1 MNRSVDNEG
10 KRSVSRKIMALRK
23 VKEIAKKTLSR
34 SKSKSKSKGNKNKK
48 RKV

>member
-1 MNRSVDNEG
+1 MNRSVDNEE
-10 KRSVSRKIMALRK
+10 KRSVSRKIMGLRK
-23 VKEIAKKTLSR
+23 VKEIAQKTLSR